1 MLSSIQKMQ
10 LSILNNKI
18 LQTSFLLLVIGAALP
33 VGAAPVSDIGS
44 IVEHKGYG
52 GITRQD
58 GEQLPTNLDVG
69 LQAMDYIETV
79 NGRLKATFAEGSE
92 LHMTE
97 HTEATIT
104 KYYWDKDKNDG
115 EIGIKFAQGTARFT
129 TGRLGLI
136 PKENILIETASATIA
151 VRGTDFTTTVDE
163 LGRTLVILLPETE
176 CTIDGDCSPSGRII
190 VTNEGG
196 SVTLEEAYQATMVSS
211 LSTPPAQPVTISN
224 ISVGM
229 IDNMFIVSPPQEIE
243 EAEEES
249 ARNNS
254 DSSTSILDF
263 TDLDTDYLKED
274 FLAEDDLEFTELDM
288 DLLDVDFLQDVL
300 VAIEEV
306 DILKRGTAQAQGGQ
320 EFTGTSLGFD
330 KETQYNTFL
339 DKGLGQL
346 VFYRDVNGIIG
357 IRVALGSNT
366 RIESENEGKKNIITI
381 GDGTSVIITI
391 RQGG

>member
-1 MLSSIQKMQ
+1 MQTSIQKTQQ
-10 LSILNNKI
+10 LTLFKKTLLISSL
-18 LQTSFLLLVIGAALP
+18 FLLGSVQAQDADA
-33 VGAAPVSDIGS
+33 VGS
-44 IVEHKGYG
+44 ITEHKGSG
-52 GITRQD
+52 GITRQSGD
-58 GEQLPTNLDVG
+58 TLPTGLDVG
-69 LQAMDYIETV
+69 LLQMDFIETA
-79 NGRLKATFAEGSE
+79 NGRLKAEFEEGSL

-136 PKENILIETASATIA
+136 PKENIVIETQSATIA

-176 CTIDGDCSPSGRII
+176 CTIDGDCSPSGRIV

-196 SVTLEEAYQATMVSS
+196 QVTLEEAYQATMVSS
-211 LSTPPAQPVTISN
+211 ISTPPVPPVTLEN
-224 ISVGM
+224 INVSM
-229 IDNMFIVSPPQEIE
+229 IDNMFIVSPPQEIKDE
-243 EAEEES
+243 EAERES
-249 ARNNS
+249 RAS
-254 DSSTSILDF
+254 DSSSSILDF

-274 FLAEDDLEFTELDM
+274 FLAEDDWEFTELDM

-306 DILKRGTAQAQGGQ
+306 DILKAGTKQAQGAQ
-320 EFTGTSLGFD
+320 KFTGTKLGFD
-330 KETQYNTFL
+330 KDTQYNTFV
-339 DKGLGQL
+339 DSGLGQL
-346 VFYRDVNGIIG
+346 IFYRDVNGVIG
-357 IRVALGSNT
+357 IKVSQDSNT
-366 RIESENEGKKNIITI
+366 RIESENEGKKNIITV

>member
-18 LQTSFLLLVIGAALP
+18 LQTSFLLLLIGAALP

-306 DILKRGTAQAQGGQ
+306 DILKRGTTQAQGGQ

>member
-1 MLSSIQKMQ
+1 MLTLILKMLQ
-10 LSILNNKI
+10 LILNNKI
-18 LQTSFLLLVIGAALP
+18 LQTSFLLLLIGAALP
-33 VGAAPVSDIGS
+33 LGAAPVSEIGS
-44 IVEHKGYG
+44 IVEHKGSG
-52 GITRQD
+52 GITREG

-69 LQAMDYIETV
+69 LQPMDFIETV

-92 LHMTE
+92 LYMTE

-176 CTIDGDCSPSGRII
+176 CTVDGDCSPSGRII

-196 SVTLEEAYQATMVSS
+196 SVTLDEAYQATMVSS
-211 LSTPPAQPVTISN
+211 MSTPPVQPVTINN

-243 EAEEES
+243 QAEEES
-249 ARNNS
+249 ARNNR
-254 DSSTSILDF
+254 DSGTSILDF

-274 FLAEDDLEFTELDM
+274 FLADDDLEFTELDM

-306 DILKRGTAQAQGGQ
+306 DILKRGTRQAQGGQ

-346 VFYRDVNGIIG
+346 VFYRDVNGVIG
-357 IRVALGSNT
+357 IRVSLGSNT
-366 RIESENEGKKNIITI
+366 RIESENEGKKNIITV